1 MVTGPAQRG
10 ALLAPAIFG
19 GFDGAT
25 SVVGVL
31 LTLTGHPAQI
41 LPTALGLAVAGGVG
55 MAAGS
60 WLSADSEAGLREAL
74 VIGAATAAGTL
85 LPALPYLLLAGAT
98 AMACSGLLLGLLG
111 AAITAVR
118 ARDRSAV
125 RAVAETYGVLIAV
138 CAAVTVAAFATGAT
152 G

>member
-1 MVTGPAQRG
+1 MARR
-10 ALLAPAIFG
+10 ALIAPAVFG
-19 GFDGAT
+19 SFDGAT

-31 LTLTGHPAQI
+31 LTLTGHPGQI

-60 WLSADSEAGLREAL
+60 WLSTDTEAGPREAA

-85 LPALPYLLLAGAT
+85 LPALPYLLWAGAAAT
-98 AMACSGLLLGLLG
+98 ACSGLLLILLG

-118 ARDRSAV
+118 ARDRSLGRAAV
-125 RAVAETYGVLIAV
+125 ETYGVLVAV
-138 CAAVTVAAFATGAT
+138 SAAVTLAALATGAT

>member
-1 MVTGPAQRG
+1 MKPSS
-10 ALLAPAIFG
+10 LAPAIFG

-31 LTLTGHPAQI
+31 LTLTGHPGQI

-60 WLSADSEAGLREAL
+60 WLSADTKAGPREAL

-85 LPALPYLLLAGAT
+85 LPALPYLLLAGAV

-111 AAITAVR
+111 AAITLVR
-118 ARDRSAV
+118 ARDRSMI
-125 RAVAETYGVLIAV
+125 RAVAETYGVLVAV
-138 CAAVTVAAFATGAT
+138 CVAVALAALATGAT